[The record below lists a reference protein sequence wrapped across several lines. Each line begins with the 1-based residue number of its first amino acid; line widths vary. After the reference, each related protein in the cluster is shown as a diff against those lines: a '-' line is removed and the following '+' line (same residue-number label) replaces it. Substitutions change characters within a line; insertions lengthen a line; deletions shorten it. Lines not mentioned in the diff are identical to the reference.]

1 MAMNEHLEPIFNLFL
16 PKLEEN
22 KIDYWVY
29 GGISIAAFVGKFVR
43 ENKDVDVFIK
53 ETDFE
58 KAKLLLDG
66 LCKQNNSILK
76 LKGNERP
83 KIEIKVNSTERFSL
97 IPIYQKDNIVVFKY
111 GNRFGGNQKYPNR
124 ILKRVKRNISGYRFF
139 TPQNEFIKE
148 IFINHMKARP
158 NKKNRPEFRTDAAAI
173 LTPEEY
179 RKNMLE
185 KED

>member
-1 MAMNEHLEPIFNLFL
+1 MNEHLEPIFNLLL

-29 GGISIAAFVGKFVR
+29 GGVSIAAFVGKFIR
-43 ENKDVDVFIK
+43 ENKDVDVFVK

-58 KAKLLLDG
+58 KARLLLDS
-66 LCKQNNSILK
+66 LCEQNNLMLK
-76 LKGNERP
+76 LKGNKRP
-83 KIEIKVNSTERFSL
+83 KIEIKVNNIERFSL

-111 GNRFGGNQKYPNR
+111 GNKYGGDQKYPNR

-158 NKKNRPEFRTDAAAI
+158 DKKDRPEFKTDAEAI
-173 LTPEEY
+173 LTPEEH
-179 RKNMLE
+179 KKHML
-185 KED
+185 KGKD